1 MTPPRRPD
9 PPPMRTNDVRV
20 ALAGTVAWAIALVV
34 LLVAG
39 TPSGDRWWLWVCVT
53 GIVTGLF
60 GIWYIPRLQ
69 AGRERQEA
77 ARAARREAAVED
89 AALPADGEPERP
101 GGPGATRQDAVAEA
115 SETSK
120 TSKTSETS
128 EADV

>member
-1 MTPPRRPD
+1 
-9 PPPMRTNDVRV
+9 MRTNDVRV
-20 ALAGTVAWAIALVV
+20 ALVGTAAWVVALAV

-60 GIWYIPRLQ
+60 GVWYIPRLQ

-77 ARAARREAAVED
+77 SRAARREPGEED
-89 AALPADGEPERP
+89 AAQPAEADAATAEADAA
-101 GGPGATRQDAVAEA
+101 GPGATRHDAVR
-115 SETSK
+115 ETSG
-120 TSKTSETS
+120 TSETS

>member
-20 ALAGTVAWAIALVV
+20 ALAGTAAWAVALVV

-39 TPSGDRWWLWVCVT
+39 TPSGDDWWLWVCVT

-60 GIWYIPRLQ
+60 GVWYIPRLQ

-89 AALPADGEPERP
+89 AVQVSEAGPA
-101 GGPGATRQDAVAEA
+101 GATRQDIAAEASTTTAASAA
-115 SETSK
+115 SETS
-120 TSKTSETS
+120 ETTD
-128 EADV
+128 ADV

>member
-20 ALAGTVAWAIALVV
+20 ALAGTAAWAVALVV
-34 LLVAG
+34 LLITG

-60 GIWYIPRLQ
+60 GVWYIPRLQ

-77 ARAARREAAVED
+77 ARAARRDAAVED
-89 AALPADGEPERP
+89 AVQVSGAGTA
-101 GGPGATRQDAVAEA
+101 GATRQDLVAETSAA
-115 SETSK
+115 SDPAETSD
-120 TSKTSETS
+120 
-128 EADV
+128 ADV

>member
-20 ALAGTVAWAIALVV
+20 ALVGTVAWAVALAV

-53 GIVTGLF
+53 GVVTGLF
-60 GIWYIPRLQ
+60 GVWYIPRLQ
-69 AGRERQEA
+69 AGRERLEA
-77 ARAARREAAVED
+77 SRAARREAAVEE
-89 AALPADGEPERP
+89 AAQPAAQAEAAA
-101 GGPGATRQDAVAEA
+101 GPGATRQDAVTRSPEP
-115 SETSK
+115 SE
-120 TSKTSETS
+120 TSETS

>member
-1 MTPPRRPD
+1 
-9 PPPMRTNDVRV
+9 MRTNDVRV
-20 ALAGTVAWAIALVV
+20 ALAGTVAWAVALVV

-39 TPSGDRWWLWVCVT
+39 TPSGDRWWLWVCAT

-77 ARAARREAAVED
+77 ERAARRAAAVED
-89 AALPADGEPERP
+89 AVLPAGGDPD
-101 GGPGATRQDAVAEA
+101 GPGATRQDAVAEA
-115 SETSK
+115 APNSTTSEK
-120 TSKTSETS
+120 TSEKSSETS

>member
-20 ALAGTVAWAIALVV
+20 ALAGTVAWAVALVV

-89 AALPADGEPERP
+89 AALPAGEPE
-101 GGPGATRQDAVAEA
+101 GPGATRQDAVAEA
-115 SETSK
+115 SKTSETSE

>member
-89 AALPADGEPERP
+89 ATLPAEGEPE
-101 GGPGATRQDAVAEA
+101 GPGATRQDAVAEA
-115 SETSK
+115 SETAK